1 VIHVCAKART
11 SDAVELNRAQVL
23 LVNQFW
29 ILDFRFW
36 IDPKHKVAWIK
47 DFKLRT
53 LDLFRP
59 RSHNGTKYGAKYEP
73 KNLKF
78 KI

>member
-1 VIHVCAKART
+1 MEI
-11 SDAVELNRAQVL
+11 NRAQVL

-29 ILDFRFW
+29 ILDFGFW
-36 IDPKHKVAWIK
+36 IDPNHKVTWLK
-47 DFKLRT
+47 DFKLMI

-59 RSHNGTKYGAKYEP
+59 RSHNGTKCGAKHEP

>member
-1 VIHVCAKART
+1 M
-11 SDAVELNRAQVL
+11 ELNRAQVL

-29 ILDFRFW
+29 ILDFGFW
-36 IDPKHKVAWIK
+36 IEPDHKVTWLK
-47 DFKLRT
+47 DFKLRI
-53 LDLFRP
+53 LDLFYP
-59 RSHNGTKYGAKYEP
+59 LGARHEQ